1 MIKQYIKQSIQMLK
15 ENRLVSVISIAG
27 TAISIAMI
35 MVVVLVF
42 QIQFANFY
50 PENNRDR
57 MMYVDSGTEA
67 VKECFYSL
75 EIPERFLVMPCS

>member
-57 MMYVDSGTEA
+57 MMYVDSGTA
-67 VKECFYSL
+67 VSYTHSEPTRRS
-75 EIPERFLVMPCS
+75 

>member
-1 MIKQYIKQSIQMLK
+1 MIKQYIKQSIQKLK

-42 QIQFANFY
+42 QIQFANFL
-50 PENNRDR
+50 
-57 MMYVDSGTEA
+57 SGEQPRPDD
-67 VKECFYSL
+67 VCG
-75 EIPERFLVMPCS
+75 

>member
-42 QIQFANFY
+42 QIQFVM
-50 PENNRDR
+50 D
-57 MMYVDSGTEA
+57 GTGETCLL
-67 VKECFYSL
+67 KQ
-75 EIPERFLVMPCS
+75 

>member
-35 MVVVLVF
+35 MVARRNAVVF
-42 QIQFANFY
+42 
-50 PENNRDR
+50 
-57 MMYVDSGTEA
+57 
-67 VKECFYSL
+67 
-75 EIPERFLVMPCS
+75 VM

>member
-42 QIQFANFY
+42 QIQFL
-50 PENNRDR
+50 
-57 MMYVDSGTEA
+57 SGEQPRPDD
-67 VKECFYSL
+67 VCG
-75 EIPERFLVMPCS
+75 

>member
-42 QIQFANFY
+42 QISVLPIFIRRTTAT
-50 PENNRDR
+50 
-57 MMYVDSGTEA
+57 G
-67 VKECFYSL
+67 
-75 EIPERFLVMPCS
+75 

>member
-35 MVVVLVF
+35 ILK
-42 QIQFANFY
+42 A
-50 PENNRDR
+50 D
-57 MMYVDSGTEA
+57 A
-67 VKECFYSL
+67 ECVAHYS
-75 EIPERFLVMPCS
+75 EKR

>member
-42 QIQFANFY
+42 QIQFRQFL
-50 PENNRDR
+50 
-57 MMYVDSGTEA
+57 SG
-67 VKECFYSL
+67 
-75 EIPERFLVMPCS
+75 ERPRPDDVCG

>member
-42 QIQFANFY
+42 
-50 PENNRDR
+50 R
-57 MMYVDSGTEA
+57 
-67 VKECFYSL
+67 YSSP
-75 EIPERFLVMPCS
+75 IFIRRTTATG

>member
-1 MIKQYIKQSIQMLK
+1 MIKQYVKQAVQMLK

-50 PENNRDR
+50 PENDRDR
-57 MMYVDSGTEA
+57 MMWTVVRRFSRVKVGTG
-67 VKECFYSL
+67 VICHPK
-75 EIPERFLVMPCS
+75 P

>member
-35 MVVVLVF
+35 MAGVPDTVR
-42 QIQFANFY
+42 QFL
-50 PENNRDR
+50 
-57 MMYVDSGTEA
+57 SGEQPRPDD
-67 VKECFYSL
+67 VCG
-75 EIPERFLVMPCS
+75 

>member
-35 MVVVLVF
+35 MEQPRPDDVC
-42 QIQFANFY
+42 
-50 PENNRDR
+50 
-57 MMYVDSGTEA
+57 G
-67 VKECFYSL
+67 
-75 EIPERFLVMPCS
+75 

>member
-42 QIQFANFY
+42 QDTVRQFL
-50 PENNRDR
+50 
-57 MMYVDSGTEA
+57 SGEQPRPDD
-67 VKECFYSL
+67 VCG
-75 EIPERFLVMPCS
+75 